1 MTNIVEQLFKSL
13 DPWPGFHITGFEKR
27 VSPIDGKKTL
37 LLRLEATADRMPI
50 CSHCKHEAPLIHEYT
65 TRRITEC
72 SILGYFVELEI
83 VVRRVECEYCHR
95 RCQEYIDWIPRYQ
108 RHTERLHK
116 HIEHRTEEETVA
128 YAAQETNLSWDTV
141 KKIDKDKLER
151 RFGEFKWD
159 GSNRLAVD
167 EFAIHRHHKYAT
179 VVYSL
184 DTKRVLWVGSGRS
197 RKTLS
202 SFFQLLTPEQK
213 FDIKAVA
220 MDQSTAFD
228 LEVKKQCP
236 HAVVV
241 YDLYHVLA
249 NYGRKVIDRVRVDAA
264 NKLKH
269 LPELRKVVKG
279 SRYLLYK
286 RPEDLSDNEHTKLAD
301 LAKLNSPLL
310 KCYLMGDEL
319 RHLWGLGTRP

>member
-1 MTNIVEQLFKSL
+1 M
-13 DPWPGFHITGFEKR
+13 
-27 VSPIDGKKTL
+27 
-37 LLRLEATADRMPI
+37 
-50 CSHCKHEAPLIHEYT
+50 
-65 TRRITEC
+65 
-72 SILGYFVELEI
+72 
-83 VVRRVECEYCHR
+83 
-95 RCQEYIDWIPRYQ
+95 
-108 RHTERLHK
+108 
-116 HIEHRTEEETVA
+116 
-128 YAAQETNLSWDTV
+128 
-141 KKIDKDKLER
+141 
-151 RFGEFKWD
+151 
-159 GSNRLAVD
+159 
-167 EFAIHRHHKYAT
+167 
-179 VVYSL
+179 YSL
-184 DTKRVLWVGSGRS
+184 DTKRVLWVGYGRS

-220 MDQSTAFD
+220 MDQSTAFE

-249 NYGRKVIDRVRVDAA
+249 NYGRKVIDRVRVDVA

-269 LPELRKVVKG
+269 FPELRKVVKG

-310 KCYLMGDEL
+310 KCYLMSDEL
-319 RHLWGLGTRP
+319 RHLLGLRTWPQAVALVLD